1 MCTGISD
8 HKDDTVFRHLVQGD
22 LNAWGK
28 SKYSRFTFQV
38 YISGFYSRNFFLED
52 DTEIKVT
59 AIGVE
64 ISADEKEFLKLPKSA
79 TDFVGINEEKIETSI
94 QIMAAKL
101 RMALKNQE
109 EEGEEGLEV
118 EEQEALLASR
128 RVFDPEAKIEDR
140 RKLRVTDL
148 PTCKR
153 ITVPEASEFAKEAKI
168 QVLID
173 GLEEAM
179 RKNGR
184 KEKTCPKA
192 GKSSLSTLTDQQ
204 RRGKESLL
212 RREKAGELIMVG
224 SDKSGKNIPMSVEL
238 YKSCMEPQR

>member
-1 MCTGISD
+1 
-8 HKDDTVFRHLVQGD
+8 
-22 LNAWGK
+22 
-28 SKYSRFTFQV
+28 
-38 YISGFYSRNFFLED
+38 
-52 DTEIKVT
+52 
-59 AIGVE
+59 
-64 ISADEKEFLKLPKSA
+64 
-79 TDFVGINEEKIETSI
+79 
-94 QIMAAKL
+94 MAAKL

-109 EEGEEGLEV
+109 ETGEEGLEV

-128 RVFDPEAKIEDR
+128 RVFDPEAKIEDM

-153 ITVPEASEFAKEAKI
+153 ITVPEAAEPVKEAKI

-173 GLEEAM
+173 GLEEAT

-184 KEKTCPKA
+184 KTCPKA